1 MKNTHHKKL
10 ITKFVDE
17 VNNKIDLP
25 DNLCKHAAAQKEISS
40 LLKNAYTRE
49 FNNSKMDYL
58 AQRVMA
64 EVNQMG
70 KPGFFE
76 RMADRLGFVIFKRKS
91 LVWGLTATA
100 AVAIIALSTMFNESA
115 VAKAPDY
122 ESFVIY
128 ETDSGDSFVQYFKY
142 EVVPENE
149 K

>member
-1 MKNTHHKKL
+1 MKTTRHKKL

-17 VNNKIDLP
+17 FNNEIHLP
-25 DNLCKHAAAQKEISS
+25 ENLRENVEAQKEISS
-40 LLKNAYTRE
+40 LIKNAYSPE
-49 FNNSKMDYL
+49 FNDNKMDYL
-58 AQRVMA
+58 GQRVMA
-64 EVNQMG
+64 EVNQME
-70 KPGFFE
+70 KPGFCE
-76 RMADRLGFVIFKRKS
+76 KIADRLGFVICKRKS

-128 ETDSGDSFVQYFKY
+128 ETDSGDNFVQYFKY
-142 EVVPENE
+142 EVVSENE

>member
-1 MKNTHHKKL
+1 MKTIRHKKL

-17 VNNKIDLP
+17 FNNETHLP
-25 DNLCKHAAAQKEISS
+25 ENIRENVEAQKEISA
-40 LLKNAYTRE
+40 LLKNAYSPE
-49 FNNSKMDYL
+49 FNDSKMDCL
-58 AQRVMA
+58 GQRVMA
-64 EVNQMG
+64 EVKQME
-70 KPGFFE
+70 KPGFCE
-76 RMADRLGFVIFKRKS
+76 RIADRFGFVICKRKS

-115 VAKAPDY
+115 IAETHDY

-128 ETDSGDSFVQYFKY
+128 ETDSGDNFVQYFKY

>member
-1 MKNTHHKKL
+1 MKTIRHKKL

-17 VNNKIDLP
+17 FNDEINLP
-25 DNLCKHAAAQKEISS
+25 ENLREHVEAQKEISS

-58 AQRVMA
+58 GQRVMA
-64 EVNQMG
+64 EVKQME
-70 KPGFFE
+70 KPGLCE
-76 RMADRLGFVIFKRKS
+76 RIADRLGFVICRRKS

-115 VAKAPDY
+115 VAETPDY

-142 EVVPENE
+142 NVVSENE